1 MDVNHTLYFGT
12 GTFTKPDLHSDIL
25 CKAIDINPLILK
37 TPLAHLGVLSI
48 TVGRFS
54 ENLIQICR

>member
-1 MDVNHTLYFGT
+1 MDFKLTSYLVQMHLQNLT
-12 GTFTKPDLHSDIL
+12 LHSGAL
-25 CKAIDINPLILK
+25 CKVIDLNPLILK